1 MKDKALATLI
11 RAQKDEITEYHIY
24 TRLAAKVKD
33 KKNAEILK
41 SIGNDELRHYEV
53 WKRHTGKE
61 VKPNM
66 FKVRWYIFISRF
78 LGITFGIKMMERGEE
93 QAQVNYNTLH
103 PEIPDA
109 TKIQHDE
116 ENHENELIEMID
128 EDRLQYIGSI
138 VRGLNDALVELTG
151 ALAGFTLALKETR
164 LIAMAGLITG
174 IAASMSMAASEYL
187 AIRSEKTKR
196 LSPVKSAFYTGSAYI
211 LTVFFLIFPYLIFS
225 NIYLSLGIMALN
237 AVIVIFLFNFY
248 NSVAMD
254 RSFKKQ
260 FTEMVAISLG
270 VAVISFLIGFV
281 IRSALGVDV

>member
-1 MKDKALATLI
+1 MKDETLTTLL

-24 TRLAAKVKD
+24 TKLADTIKDRNNAK
-33 KKNAEILK
+33 ILK

-53 WKRHTGKE
+53 WKGYTGKD

-66 FKVRWYIFISRF
+66 LKVGWYVFISRV
-78 LGITFGIKMMERGEE
+78 LGITFGIKLMEKGEE
-93 QAQVNYNTLH
+93 QAQVNYDTLH
-103 PEIPDA
+103 PEVPDA
-109 TKIQHDE
+109 SKIQHDE
-116 ENHENELIEMID
+116 ETHENELISMID
-128 EDRLQYIGSI
+128 EDRLQYIGAI

-151 ALAGFTLALKETR
+151 ALAGFTLALKDPR

-187 AIRSEKTKR
+187 AIRSEKTER
-196 LSPVKSAFYTGSAYI
+196 LSPVKSAFYTGVAYI
-211 LTVFFLIFPYLIFS
+211 LTVFFLIFPYLLFT

-237 AVIVIFLFNFY
+237 AVIVIFLFNYY

-254 RSFKKQ
+254 RSFKRQ
-260 FTEMVAISLG
+260 FLEMVAISLG
-270 VAVISFLIGFV
+270 VAAVSFLIGFV